1 MGANYDNRQ
10 AEHSLRYRLLTTLLL
25 FGLLAEWMIPWV
37 DNSEWGAIYQLGPL
51 LVIIGCVLGAG
62 LFRPTWY
69 MSFLFNSGLCVMSL
83 MWLFKSG
90 DETALQWLSHFPGML
105 WQDIRLMME
114 YGLWTM
120 SGELRTL
127 LLFVGWALLAPALQ
141 ALMWLR
147 QLSLGFAAATA
158 LYLLTLHVWLGM
170 DVTPGLLRTTAEGL
184 LLGALVATSR
194 AQRIHGGVR
203 ERGLRSGTGW
213 LGASIFVVAICV
225 GAGLLLSG
233 GKPAY
238 QEPAAWTASLASRL
252 EQAVISLGSGGSSAV
267 LQASTGNVGMTGYG
281 FDDREL
287 GGALV
292 QDDKVV
298 FTGLSPVRAYW
309 RGEAK
314 NSYDGRGWSDTWSRK
329 TLLPVDEAGDTSET
343 AGATGSTES
352 SNMPKGETELGKS
365 VTQTVMLASPG
376 QGLPLFAAGA
386 SGHVQHLEAADPRR
400 KLNTYVR
407 NEATGALFAPSDTA
421 KVEKYTVQSRLPVT
435 DEAVLSKTGKYSF
448 GAEAAADDSD
458 LEIYLQLPDT
468 LPGRVSALAA
478 EIAGG
483 GVTSRLDQ
491 VKAIET
497 YLENNYSYSL
507 DTKAPP
513 AGADLVDHFLFE
525 QQSGYCV
532 HFSSSMVIL
541 LRTQG
546 IPARWVKGF
555 TSGTPVYE
563 DATGITTYEV
573 RGKDAH
579 AWVEVYFPEAGWVPF
594 DPTPGF
600 SGSGS
605 GPLVASVS
613 GGALG
618 AESGGA
624 AVTTAGGVSSS
635 TAGSSSMT
643 DNASAV
649 SRADGLLAAARQGAA
664 AVAESARNA
673 AQTIAEAA
681 PAAQAALASAAL
693 ALVCAAIAMLQRH
706 KLQLALALRRYNTA
720 YARMNSGRPGLGA
733 AASEAAGAVAAE
745 YGRVRALISGGT
757 AAEQARTTFH
767 AAPAP
772 PSASAESAA
781 YVRSDLSAPAPV
793 PAEITASALPGQQA
807 PQLTAPTATALAS
820 SAAPARTAASSA
832 AEAARER
839 TQKRFTAVSA
849 ATWKLLQRR
858 MSVRTPHQTAREY
871 AAAAKAV
878 LPPARAA
885 ALERFITWDDE
896 ARFGQQ
902 ADWIAPPPK
911 ELATAIQAL
920 RSRK

>member
-10 AEHSLRYRLLTTLLL
+10 AEQSLRYRLLTTLLL

-69 MSFLFNSGLCVMSL
+69 MSLIFNGGLCIMSL

-90 DETALQWLSHFPGML
+90 DETALQWLSHFPGLL
-105 WQDIRLMME
+105 WEDIRLMME

-233 GKPAY
+233 GKPTY

-252 EQAVISLGSGGSSAV
+252 EQAIISLGSGGSSAV
-267 LQASTGNVGMTGYG
+267 LQASTDNAGITGYG

-287 GGALV
+287 GGPLV

-314 NSYDGRGWSDTWSRK
+314 SSYDGRGWSDTWSRK
-329 TLLPVDEAGDTSET
+329 TLLPVDEAGDNSE
-343 AGATGSTES
+343 ASGATGSTES
-352 SNMPKGETELGKS
+352 SNVRNGETELGKS
-365 VTQTVMLASPG
+365 VSQTVMLATPG

-421 KVEKYTVQSRLPVT
+421 KVEKYTVQSRLLIT
-435 DEAVLSKTGKYSF
+435 DEAILSKTGKYSF
-448 GAEAAADDSD
+448 GSEASADDSE
-458 LEIYLQLPDT
+458 LEIYLQLPNT

-497 YLENNYSYSL
+497 YLENNYTYSL

-513 AGADLVDHFLFE
+513 SGADLVDQFLFE

-555 TSGTPVYE
+555 TSGSPVYE

-600 SGSGS
+600 SSSGS
-605 GPLVASVS
+605 GPVVASVS

-618 AESGGA
+618 AESNGA
-624 AVTTAGGVSSS
+624 SVTTAGGVSSS
-635 TAGSSSMT
+635 AAGSGSMT
-643 DNASAV
+643 DKTAAAAMT

-673 AQTIAEAA
+673 AQTIADAA
-681 PAAQAALASAAL
+681 PAAQAALASIAL
-693 ALVCAAIAMLQRH
+693 ALVCAAFAVLQRH
-706 KLQLALALRRYNTA
+706 RLQLALAMRRYNTA
-720 YARMNSGRPGLGA
+720 YARMSSGRPGLGA
-733 AASEAAGAVAAE
+733 AASEAVGAVAAE
-745 YGRVRALISGGT
+745 YGRVRALIEGGT
-757 AAEQARTTFH
+757 AAEQARIVIP
-767 AAPAP
+767 PAQ
-772 PSASAESAA
+772 ASQPATEESAA
-781 YVRSDLSAPAPV
+781 RAPLADSEPLRAAGTV
-793 PAEITASALPGQQA
+793 TDKSVQQA
-807 PQLTAPTATALAS
+807 PAATAEQ
-820 SAAPARTAASSA
+820 AAPERTAAASVSQA
-832 AEAARER
+832 ALER

-871 AAAAKAV
+871 GAAARAA

-885 ALERFITWDDE
+885 ALERFIAWDDE

-902 ADWIAPPPK
+902 TDWIAPPPK

-920 RSRK
+920 RARK

>member
-1 MGANYDNRQ
+1 MGANDDNRQ
-10 AEHSLRYRLLTTLLL
+10 AEHSLRYRLLTTVLL

-69 MSFLFNSGLCVMSL
+69 MSLAFNGGLCLMSL

-90 DETALQWLSHFPGML
+90 DDTALQWLSHFPGML
-105 WQDIRLMME
+105 WEDIRLMME

-213 LGASIFVVAICV
+213 LAASVFVVAICV

-233 GKPAY
+233 GKPAF
-238 QEPAAWTASLASRL
+238 QEPAAWTSSLASRL
-252 EQAVISLGSGGSSAV
+252 EQTIISLGSGGSSAV
-267 LQASTGNVGMTGYG
+267 LQASTANAGMTGYG

-287 GGALV
+287 GGPLV
-292 QDDKVV
+292 QDDKVI
-298 FTGLSPVRAYW
+298 FTGLSPVRANW

-314 NSYDGRGWSDTWSRK
+314 SSYDGRGWSDAWSRK
-329 TLLPVDEAGDTSET
+329 TLLPVDEAGAGDASEAS
-343 AGATGSTES
+343 AGASEEAEQGES
-352 SNMPKGETELGKS
+352 
-365 VTQTVMLASPG
+365 VAQTVILASPG

-386 SGHVQHLEAADPRR
+386 SGHVQNLEASDPRR

-421 KVEKYTVQSRLPVT
+421 KVEKYTVQSKLPVT
-435 DEAVLSKTGKYSF
+435 DEAILSKTGKYAF
-448 GAEAAADDSD
+448 GSEASVDDSELD
-458 LEIYLQLPDT
+458 IYLQLPDS
-468 LPGRVSALAA
+468 LPSRVSALAA

-497 YLENNYSYSL
+497 YLENNYTYSL

-555 TSGTPVYE
+555 TSGNPVYE
-563 DATGITTYEV
+563 DDKGITTYEV
-573 RGKDAH
+573 RGKNAH
-579 AWVEVYFPEAGWVPF
+579 AWVEVYFPGAGWVPF

-600 SGSGS
+600 SGTES
-605 GPLVASVS
+605 GPVVASVS
-613 GGALG
+613 VGALG
-618 AESGGA
+618 ADGGGA
-624 AVTTAGGVSSS
+624 LVTTTGSASSSIAGGGSMSMS
-635 TAGSSSMT
+635 GKATAA
-643 DNASAV
+643 NIAA
-649 SRADGLLAAARQGAA
+649 RADSLLAAARQGGA
-664 AVAESARNA
+664 AVAASARNA
-673 AQTIAEAA
+673 AQAIAEAA
-681 PAAQAALASAAL
+681 PAAQAAVATMTL
-693 ALVCAAIAMLQRH
+693 ALVCSVIAVFQRH
-706 KLQLALALRRYNTA
+706 RLQLALAMRRYNTA
-720 YARMNSGRPGLGA
+720 YARMNSVKPGLGA
-733 AASEAAGAVAAE
+733 AASEAIGAVAAE
-745 YGRVRALISGGT
+745 YGRVRSLIGGGT
-757 AAEQARTTFH
+757 TVEQLRTTFP
-767 AAPAP
+767 APAP
-772 PSASAESAA
+772 P
-781 YVRSDLSAPAPV
+781 
-793 PAEITASALPGQQA
+793 GQ
-807 PQLTAPTATALAS
+807 TALAAS
-820 SAAPARTAASSA
+820 AAKTTSEAQASAAPAVLVPTEPVPPASAAFTESGMPARTTASSA
-832 AEAARER
+832 SQAALEQ

-849 ATWKLLQRR
+849 ATWKLLQSR
-858 MSVRTPHQTAREY
+858 MSERTSQQTAREY
-871 AAAAKAV
+871 AAAVTAS
-878 LPPARAA
+878 LPSARAA
-885 ALERFITWDDE
+885 ALERFIAWDDE
-896 ARFGQQ
+896 ARFGKR
-902 ADWIAPPPK
+902 AGWTAPPPE
-911 ELATAIQAL
+911 ELAEAIHTL
-920 RSRK
+920 RARK